1 MQGLLLSKCPTS
13 LLKMSEE
20 MRNHGRSRKRK
31 RSSRQSRRAVQPNS
45 SYYILSSREGDPS
58 LPGTST
64 ATSISYHTDLEQQ
77 LRADSLFLLR
87 SDVLILDDEDS
98 RRSKRSRP
106 VGSSMPTN
114 GRRSP
119 QPGTSRDLYA
129 PSELQQRAWSPSSP
143 DIPIATISDSE
154 DPALPS
160 MTRADTPIFITDIS
174 DDQDELPD
182 IFFVGMLGTP
192 YIEME
197 FNLVDEVVTLW
208 EIHNHLPLNVPYDL
222 PTMIFNP
229 ENANEQSDCRICL
242 SNYVEGEELT
252 ILPCSHNFH
261 SNCVNQ
267 WLLQSPTCPMCR
279 TQMN

>member
-1 MQGLLLSKCPTS
+1 
-13 LLKMSEE
+13 MSEE
-20 MRNHGRSRKRK
+20 MRNRGRSRKRK

-45 SYYILSSREGDPS
+45 SYYILSSQEGDPS

-154 DPALPS
+154 DTALPS